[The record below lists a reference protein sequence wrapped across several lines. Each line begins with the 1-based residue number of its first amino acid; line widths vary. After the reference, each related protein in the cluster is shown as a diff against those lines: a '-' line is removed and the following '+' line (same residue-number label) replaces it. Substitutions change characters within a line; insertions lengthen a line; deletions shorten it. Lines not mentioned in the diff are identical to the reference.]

1 MLIKDLNNNFF
12 IEKNFCNFV
21 LNLIK
26 MRTLMLFSSAIIL
39 SLTVLTISCTKIE
52 TSNNDAK
59 SEVATV
65 QKQSYSGVIIE
76 YYKNGNKK
84 YQTKYNNGKPSGKY
98 LTWFKD
104 GTKKAEGE
112 YKDGQR
118 VGLWKWYN
126 EKGSVNFTV
135 IYENSGIAGL

>member
-1 MLIKDLNNNFF
+1 
-12 IEKNFCNFV
+12 
-21 LNLIK
+21 
-26 MRTLMLFSSAIIL
+26 MRTLTLISCAVVLSITIL
-39 SLTVLTISCTKIE
+39 SVACTKVEI
-52 TSNNDAK
+52 SNNDVK

-65 QKQSYSGVIIE
+65 EKQSYSGVITE

-112 YKDGQR
+112 YQDGQR

-126 EKGSVNFTV
+126 EKGNVNFTV
-135 IYENSGIAGL
+135 IYDNTGLAEL

>member
-1 MLIKDLNNNFF
+1 
-12 IEKNFCNFV
+12 
-21 LNLIK
+21 
-26 MRTLMLFSSAIIL
+26 MRTLTLISSAIVL
-39 SLTVLTISCTKIE
+39 SLAVLSIACTKID
-52 TSNNDAK
+52 TCNNDVK

-65 QKQSYSGVIIE
+65 EKQSYSGVVTE

-84 YQTKYNNGKPSGKY
+84 YETKYDNGKPSGKY

-112 YKDGQR
+112 YQEGQR

-126 EKGSVNFTV
+126 EKGKVNFTV
-135 IYENSGIAGL
+135 IYENSGIAEL